1 MKAMGALDIEA
12 DVTRVIPPRS
22 EDPEIVAYYEYC
34 DFTKETGLYS
44 ILFSRPGSY
53 QKLTSLPGINKV
65 QISINGET
73 DRVLRSVLRLDEI
86 YSFNEEII
94 KSD

>member
-1 MKAMGALDIEA
+1 MNTLAVKNGICYVSFDTALTDKPV
-12 DVTRVIPPRS
+12 DVS
-22 EDPEIVAYYEYC
+22 EEVL
-34 DFTKETGLYS
+34 LYS
-44 ILFSRPGSY
+44 IVNT
-53 QKLTSLPGINKV
+53 LTSLPGINKV